1 MFCRYCGQSIAEDSV
16 FCSYC
21 GKNICDN
28 ANNVGASTEHKKVKS
43 NSLSDFF
50 IEYLPLIVRTLF
62 YGWWKFL
69 IYVVEAVF
77 AVCLTALTKSKISE
91 CKSLKLKILSIIV
104 STFIILSSITLRIVY
119 EVKVDIA
126 EKDLPSYGTVL
137 VEISYDTDYYTDYS
151 YIGGVVYDPST
162 SIKVNGAS
170 DHAKITLGQTSDLEI
185 KVNGNHE
192 SGAASD
198 TINLH
203 SNDFVNGTYSIT
215 KTVNVG
221 GGISAAVEVKLRR
234 YCTFFEVI
242 FY

>member
-1 MFCRYCGQSIAEDSV
+1 MF
-16 FCSYC
+16 F
-21 GKNICDN
+21 NIKM
-28 ANNVGASTEHKKVKS
+28 A
-43 NSLSDFF
+43 
-50 IEYLPLIVRTLF
+50 PF

-203 SNDFVNGTYSIT
+203 SNDFVNGTYSTT
-215 KTVNVG
+215 KTVNGG
-221 GGISAAVEVKLRR
+221 GGISAAVEVNLRR